1 MQANYTD
8 REQINGCLGKVLGE
22 WGGMDES
29 KRKLLKVMDMFT
41 TLIMVMAS
49 LVHMYVKI
57 NQIVYFKYVQ
67 FIICQLVWIKET
79 VKEKNNLLLYPQNQT
94 VKQRIINHY

>member
-8 REQINGCLGKVLGE
+8 REQINGCLGRVLGE

-41 TLIMVMAS
+41 TLIVVMAS

-67 FIICQLVWIKET
+67 FIICQLC
-79 VKEKNNLLLYPQNQT
+79 
-94 VKQRIINHY
+94 